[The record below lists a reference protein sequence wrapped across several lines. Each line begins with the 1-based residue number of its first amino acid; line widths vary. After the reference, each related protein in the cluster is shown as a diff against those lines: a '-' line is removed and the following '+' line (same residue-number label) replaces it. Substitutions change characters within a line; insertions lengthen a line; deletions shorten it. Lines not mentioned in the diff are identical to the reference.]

1 MGSARVSNSLAG
13 PIPADPSAGDRVLP
27 ADTWPVRW
35 ARHDGLELGALE
47 AAVPCTRARTRE
59 VLREWG
65 LAPLADDAEAIIAEL
80 AANAITATR
89 GAVEREG
96 GRGFVR
102 TWMLGDVSRLLIL
115 VWDRTSLPPVV
126 REPGAAEEHGR
137 GLLLVGALAAR
148 WRWYYPARPYGGK
161 VVWALLEAVPWPQAA
176 SQPEVAQWP
185 EAAQPE
191 AAAPGGAASGIG
203 LRRMEGAGR

>member
-65 LAPLADDAEAIIAEL
+65 LAPLAEDAEAIIAEL
-80 AANAITATR
+80 AASSREQLSGIEQVNRAVTQLDQMTQQNAAL
-89 GAVEREG
+89 VEQA
-96 GRGFVR
+96 
-102 TWMLGDVSRLLIL
+102 S
-115 VWDRTSLPPVV
+115 
-126 REPGAAEEHGR
+126 
-137 GLLLVGALAAR
+137 
-148 WRWYYPARPYGGK
+148 
-161 VVWALLEAVPWPQAA
+161 AA
-176 SQPEVAQWP
+176 SN
-185 EAAQPE
+185 
-191 AAAPGGAASGIG
+191 S
-203 LRRMEGAGR
+203 MAGRSHAMSEMLDRYRLSLGEGQRSEAPAQVRRVA